1 MVGSYELLSRNAQ
14 DEVVRSAG
22 LMLEAALAIRG
33 YTIKQVRP
41 ILETAPAEGF
51 RQSPSATELSGQR
64 LTPTGS
70 ALSWPARSRSA
81 TPPASPVTARRRP
94 LPR

>member
-1 MVGSYELLSRNAQ
+1 LVGSYELLSRNAQ

-51 RQSPSATELSGQR
+51 LPQTVPAFAATETLNTS
-64 LTPTGS
+64 LTPRDG
-70 ALSWPARSRSA
+70 ARGCCQ
-81 TPPASPVTARRRP
+81 
-94 LPR
+94 